1 MPIWSKSSHYLCC
14 DIVYFSMDLRIISV
28 SWCLNT
34 YDTIIHWRG
43 LVLNN
48 ILSIVSNRLYF
59 WDVYLLQL
67 ITHCQYIGLKNTIA
81 GFPLCEWSRSWCRCM
96 LRISALPKSFGWFFI
111 VPLAEV
117 MLLPLLFTTCRRKVE
132 WVYIFN
138 IFGLTTWIRPAGR
151 YSLLFVLFLLSY
163 QCQFLW
169 TSE

>member
-1 MPIWSKSSHYLCC
+1 MILCIFPWTWGSSALADVSIPMIRSYIEEVWSSTIFWVLYLI
-14 DIVYFSMDLRIISV
+14 DFIFEMFN
-28 SWCLNT
+28 W
-34 YDTIIHWRG
+34 
-43 LVLNN
+43 
-48 ILSIVSNRLYF
+48 
-59 WDVYLLQL
+59 LQL

-96 LRISALPKSFGWFFI
+96 LRISALPNSFGWFFI